1 MIKMSYNNGDIYVQL
16 SGNIIFD
23 IDFLSNISKLFDIIK
38 LLNNKSNKITF
49 KCVKSSNIEKIVLAY
64 INNICLYIKK
74 NMNIK
79 IFMSKNL
86 YYKIT
91 GIVNNLSG
99 EDYTMQEFKQEVAS
113 NDITHY
119 TLHGESEFNLV
130 VDNLTKF
137 IMDTNV
143 ILDKDNVQ
151 LFLKTTIG
159 EVFSNAYIHNKINEY
174 YYFKDIAFENNN
186 LFLTVNVVDYGNTIT
201 KNVEKYFHDKKT
213 VYNGYCIDWAIGN
226 GNTTREGSGGYG
238 LPTLLDYIK
247 KVEGD
252 LTILSGDEIFS
263 LKKGNKDFQEKINS
277 FFPGTAICFKIKLF
291 DLDKLFEY
299 DKKNKSISTRRISL
313 NDI

>member
-151 LFLKTTIG
+151 LF
-159 EVFSNAYIHNKINEY
+159 
-174 YYFKDIAFENNN
+174 FKNNN
-186 LFLTVNVVDYGNTIT
+186 
-201 KNVEKYFHDKKT
+201 
-213 VYNGYCIDWAIGN
+213 W
-226 GNTTREGSGGYG
+226 
-238 LPTLLDYIK
+238 
-247 KVEGD
+247 
-252 LTILSGDEIFS
+252 
-263 LKKGNKDFQEKINS
+263 
-277 FFPGTAICFKIKLF
+277 
-291 DLDKLFEY
+291 
-299 DKKNKSISTRRISL
+299 
-313 NDI
+313 